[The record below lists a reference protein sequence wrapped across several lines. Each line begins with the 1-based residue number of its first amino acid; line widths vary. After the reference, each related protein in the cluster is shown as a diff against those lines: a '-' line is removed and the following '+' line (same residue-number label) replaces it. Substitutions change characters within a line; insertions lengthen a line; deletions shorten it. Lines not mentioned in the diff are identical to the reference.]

1 MEGLHRDVLRCKYS
15 LAGNILI
22 VRVICAAA
30 YNTLTREDPFDQE
43 LNAALGPLLQ
53 PLNTLLSRTPA
64 SSNLIA
70 GVLGTDSPVVRLS
83 ITTTLMLVLKPWPYN
98 MPMPCPHRSN
108 ADADLRLP
116 G

>member
-1 MEGLHRDVLRCKYS
+1 MKGLHTEMLRCKHS
-15 LAGNILI
+15 LVGNILI
-22 VRVICAAA
+22 VLLICAAA

-70 GVLGTDSPVVRLS
+70 GVLGTDSPVVRLLL
-83 ITTTLMLVLKPWPYN
+83 TTALMSFFQPRPCDLPV
-98 MPMPCPHRSN
+98 PCPHRSD
-108 ADADLRLP
+108 AAADLRLP

>member
-1 MEGLHRDVLRCKYS
+1 MMLRCKHS
-15 LAGNILI
+15 LAGDILI
-22 VRVICAAA
+22 VTLTCAAA

-70 GVLGTDSPVVRLS
+70 GVLGTDSPVVRLLV
-83 ITTTLMLVLKPWPYN
+83 TTT
-98 MPMPCPHRSN
+98 PMS
-108 ADADLRLP
+108 LP
-116 G
+116 

>member
-1 MEGLHRDVLRCKYS
+1 M
-15 LAGNILI
+15 GNILI
-22 VRVICAAA
+22 VIHICAAA

-70 GVLGTDSPVVRLS
+70 GVLGNDSPVVRLL
-83 ITTTLMLVLKPWPYN
+83 ITTPLWSFFQPRPYN
-98 MPMPCPHRSN
+98 MPVPCPHRSP
-108 ADADLRLP
+108 AAADLRVAD
-116 G
+116 

>member
-1 MEGLHRDVLRCKYS
+1 MRYTEMLRCKHS
-15 LAGNILI
+15 LAGDILI
-22 VRVICAAA
+22 VTLTCAAA

-70 GVLGTDSPVVRLS
+70 GVLGTDSPVVRLLV
-83 ITTTLMLVLKPWPYN
+83 TTTPMSSLKPHPYN
-98 MPMPCPHRSN
+98 IPMPCPHRSN